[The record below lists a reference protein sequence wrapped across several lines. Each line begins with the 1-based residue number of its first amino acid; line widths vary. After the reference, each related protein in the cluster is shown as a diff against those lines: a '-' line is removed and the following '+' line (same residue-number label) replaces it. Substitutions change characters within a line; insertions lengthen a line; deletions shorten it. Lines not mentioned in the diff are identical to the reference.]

1 MLSPRTT
8 IDDLPAVAVNAS
20 ALVVVSAA
28 NARVAHVHTSKAS
41 VARVVQFTLSL
52 SMQNNIEPVIEV
64 RGLSKRV
71 KDATGELIIL
81 DQIDLSI
88 EKGSSVAIVGAS
100 GSGKSTLLGLL
111 AGLDSAT
118 GGSVRLLGRDLGT
131 LNEDERA
138 ALRSGSVGFVFQS
151 FQLMPHLTALENVML
166 PLELRG
172 EVPHKEIATRAR
184 DLLEQVGLGQRT
196 AHYPKLLSGGEQ
208 QRVALARAFVTHPAV
223 LFADEPTGSLD
234 AATGYAIIDL
244 MFEMN
249 RRNGATLILV
259 THDAELAERC
269 DATVTIE
276 AGRLVNGLNV

>member
-1 MLSPRTT
+1 
-8 IDDLPAVAVNAS
+8 
-20 ALVVVSAA
+20 
-28 NARVAHVHTSKAS
+28 
-41 VARVVQFTLSL
+41 
-52 SMQNNIEPVIEV
+52 MQNNIEPVIEV

-172 EVPHKEIATRAR
+172 DVPHKEIATRAR

-276 AGRLVNGLNV
+276 AGRLVNGLSV